1 MSRQAGAIKRKV
13 REGALVP
20 LPTPRIGCSTIPP
33 RWTSGE
39 FTIAVGPSAPPPQVG
54 DVWLLGSAAYLVSEV
69 RGVGS
74 IRVGKLRRLI
84 EPEDVPKISA

>member
-1 MSRQAGAIKRKV
+1 MSRQAEAIKRKV

-20 LPTPRIGCSTIPP
+20 SPTPR
-33 RWTSGE
+33 E

-54 DVWLLGSAAYLVSEV
+54 HVWLLGSAAYLVSEV

-84 EPEDVPKISA
+84 EPEDGPKSSA

>member
-1 MSRQAGAIKRKV
+1 MEGERLMSRQAEAIKRKV

-20 LPTPRIGCSTIPP
+20 SPTPR
-33 RWTSGE
+33 E

-54 DVWLLGSAAYLVSEV
+54 DVWLLRSAAYVVSEV
-69 RGVGS
+69 HGVGS

-84 EPEDVPKISA
+84 EPEDVPKTSA

>member
-1 MSRQAGAIKRKV
+1 MSRQVEAIRRKV
-13 REGALVP
+13 RQRALVP
-20 LPTPRIGCSTIPP
+20 SPTAR
-33 RWTSGE
+33 E
-39 FTIAVGPSAPPPQVG
+39 FTIAVGPAAPPPQVG

-84 EPEDVPKISA
+84 EPEDVPKTSA